1 MDMDQ
6 TVNHIKLTRI
16 PQKKTTTKWWKV
28 FFNGPKVKS
37 SASHQLWLWWEVLRQ
52 PGWPAFRPRPSP
64 CFCSALPGSWV
75 KPGRIRRRQFM
86 MISTD

>member
-1 MDMDQ
+1 MDIPYCIRKLSEHGMVARSIKWLKIQLKINMDMDQ

-37 SASHQLWLWWEVLRQ
+37 SASHQLWLW
-52 PGWPAFRPRPSP
+52 
-64 CFCSALPGSWV
+64 
-75 KPGRIRRRQFM
+75 
-86 MISTD
+86 